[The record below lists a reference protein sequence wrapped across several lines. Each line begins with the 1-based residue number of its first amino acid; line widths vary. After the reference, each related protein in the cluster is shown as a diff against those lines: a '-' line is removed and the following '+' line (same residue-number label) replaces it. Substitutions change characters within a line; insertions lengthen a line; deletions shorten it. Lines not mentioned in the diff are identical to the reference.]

1 MNRGHAALTVW
12 GLEQVAVQRRATIL
26 DVGCGGGVTVARL
39 AAMAS
44 EGITYGIDYSTESVA
59 ASRKENRERIT
70 LGQVEIVLGSVS
82 HLPFPDQMFDLVT
95 AVETHY
101 FWPDLITDAREILR
115 VLKPDGTFALIAEA
129 YKGGKYDER
138 LSKLDKLR
146 GELKFAH
153 LSIAEHRDMFS
164 KAGYSDIQIIED
176 YERGWVCASGQKGER
191 DLLLRQLKRT
201 LTGQTTIP
209 SDKNLPL
216 NKTGL
221 GHAASRMSRFPR
233 ARKAA
238 SIRSILVACL
248 RSVRRLTSCLLVPI
262 RRASSMGRTF

>member
-1 MNRGHAALTVW
+1 MSLVKILLGQCSKPRGWHGRITLRNMNRGHAELTAW
-12 GLEQVAVQRRATIL
+12 GLKHLSVQSRDTIL

-39 AAMAS
+39 AAMAP
-44 EGITYGIDYSTESVA
+44 EGKTYGIDYSAESVA
-59 ASRKENRERIT
+59 ASRKENQARIA
-70 LGQVEIVLGSVS
+70 LGQVEILLGSVS
-82 HLPFPDQMFDLVT
+82 HLPFPDRMFDLVT

-164 KAGYSDIQIIED
+164 KAGFADIQIIED
-176 YERGWVCASGQKGER
+176 YERGWVCVVGRRSG
-191 DLLLRQLKRT
+191 
-201 LTGQTTIP
+201 
-209 SDKNLPL
+209 
-216 NKTGL
+216 
-221 GHAASRMSRFPR
+221 
-233 ARKAA
+233 
-238 SIRSILVACL
+238 
-248 RSVRRLTSCLLVPI
+248 
-262 RRASSMGRTF
+262 